1 MKFLFVTFLLSI
13 VISGCKLKD
22 DRRKDQEK
30 TVFRYNE
37 SAGISTLDP
46 AYVRRFEDFLAIEQL
61 YNGLISLNEKL
72 EIVPAIAH
80 KWDVSEDGLIYR
92 FYLRK
97 DVFFNRSDLFGSKE
111 TRRVTAS
118 DVVYSFLRIIDP
130 STASPGKYV
139 FQNLDNSSPNFKAIE
154 AEDENTVI
162 IHLSTPQPS
171 LIYQLSLPYCTI
183 VPYEVVEHFGDDF
196 GLHPLGTGPFY
207 LKKWKKDVKLVMA
220 KNTNY
225 FEKDSDGISLPYLDA
240 VSVYFIQDKHQ
251 EFIKFKSGN
260 LEMISGMNEEDKDQ
274 LLDENG
280 ALNTNLIDKF
290 QLHKSDWL
298 NTDYLGVLMDDNYND
313 KNNPLRNR
321 LIRQAIGYAIDRDGL
336 IRYLRNNIG
345 VSASKG
351 FIPQGMPNFK
361 KFCIEGF
368 NYDIDKSRALIKEA
382 GYTDIEKVPT
392 ITLSATPEY
401 KTLCEY
407 LQRELAEVG
416 FKIKVDM
423 NSVSSMNQRI
433 AQFKA
438 NFYRKSWIADYP
450 DAINYFQ
457 LFYSQNFYPESGSNY
472 THFKNHRYDMLYE
485 LASVEKDDETRMQ
498 LYKDMNQL
506 LHNEAPVI
514 PLFYAET
521 LRFIKNNVTGL
532 KSNSLNSLS
541 LKKVKIENQNTE

>member
-1 MKFLFVTFLLSI
+1 MKIVAIIILFSFMIL
-13 VISGCKLKD
+13 GCQLKD

-37 SAGISTLDP
+37 SAGITTLDP

-61 YNGLISLNEKL
+61 FNGLISLDENSEV
-72 EIVPAIAH
+72 IPSIAS
-80 KWDVSEDGLIYR
+80 KWEVSEDGLTYR
-92 FYLRK
+92 FNLRK

-130 STASPGKYV
+130 TTASPGKYI
-139 FQNLDNSSPNFKAIE
+139 FQNLDNSSSVFKGIE
-154 AEDENTVI
+154 AEDENTLI

-171 LIYQLSLPYCTI
+171 LIYQLSLPYCSI
-183 VPYEVVEHFGDDF
+183 VPYEVVEHFGNDF
-196 GLHPLGTGPFY
+196 GLHPIGTGPFY

-220 KNTNY
+220 KNNNY
-225 FEKDSDGISLPYLDA
+225 FEKDEKGVSLPYLDA

-274 LLDENG
+274 LLDANG
-280 ALNTNLIDKF
+280 ALNVVLKDKF
-290 QLHKSDWL
+290 QLQKSDWL
-298 NTDYLGVLMDDNYND
+298 NTDYLGILMDDNYND
-313 KNNPLRNR
+313 KNSPLRSK
-321 LIRQAIGYAIDRDGL
+321 LIRQAIGYAIDRKGL

-345 VSASKG
+345 VPASKG
-351 FIPQGMPNFK
+351 FVPQGMPNFN
-361 KFCIEGF
+361 KFKIEGF
-368 NYDIDKSRALIKEA
+368 NYDIEKSRALILKA
-382 GYTDIEKVPT
+382 GYDDIVNVPI

-407 LQRELAEVG
+407 LQRQLKEVG

-433 AQFKA
+433 AQFEA

-457 LFYSQNFYPESGSNY
+457 LFYSQNFYPENGSNY
-472 THFKNHRYDMLYE
+472 THFKNPQYDMLFE
-485 LASVEKDDETRMQ
+485 LASIEKDDNARMK
-498 LYKDMNQL
+498 LYKEMNQI
-506 LHNEAPVI
+506 LHDEAPVV

-521 LRFIKNNVTGL
+521 LRFLKNNVQGL
-532 KSNSLNSLS
+532 KGNSLNSLS
-541 LKKVKIENQNTE
+541 LKKVKVLNQNG

>member
-1 MKFLFVTFLLSI
+1 MRLVI
-13 VISGCKLKD
+13 VIILFSFVFLGCNLKD
-22 DRRKDQEK
+22 DRRKEQDK

-37 SAGISTLDP
+37 SAGITTLDP

-61 YNGLISLNEKL
+61 FNGLISLDENSEV
-72 EIVPAIAH
+72 VPSIAS
-80 KWDVSEDGLIYR
+80 KWEVSKDGLTYR

-97 DVFFNRSDLFGSKE
+97 DVFFNRSDLFGYKE

-130 STASPGKYV
+130 TTASPGKYI
-139 FQNLDNSSPNFKAIE
+139 FQNLDNSSAQFRGIE
-154 AEDENTVI
+154 AEDENTLV
-162 IHLSTPQPS
+162 IHLSSPQPS

-183 VPYEVVEHFGDDF
+183 VPYEVVEHFGKDF
-196 GLHPLGTGPFY
+196 GLHPIGTGPFY

-220 KNTNY
+220 KNKNY
-225 FEKDSDGISLPYLDA
+225 FEKDNNGVGLPYLDA
-240 VSVYFIQDKHQ
+240 VSVYFIQDNHQ
-251 EFIKFKSGN
+251 EFIKFKSGG

-274 LLDENG
+274 LLDVNG
-280 ALNTNLIDKF
+280 ELNQELTSKF
-290 QLHKSDWL
+290 QLQKSDWL
-298 NTDYLGVLMDDNYND
+298 NTDYLGILMDDNYDD
-313 KNNPLRNR
+313 KNNPLKNK
-321 LIRQAIGYAIDRDGL
+321 LIRQAIGYAIDRKGM

-351 FIPQGMPNFK
+351 LVPQGMPNFK
-361 KFCIEGF
+361 EYCIKGF
-368 NYDIDKSRALIKEA
+368 DYDIDKSRALISQA
-382 GYTDIEKVPT
+382 GYNNINQVPT

-407 LQRELAEVG
+407 LQRQLKEVG

-433 AQFKA
+433 AQFEA

-457 LFYSQNFYPESGSNY
+457 LFYSQNFYPENGSNY
-472 THFKNHRYDMLYE
+472 THFKNQQYDMLFE
-485 LASVEKDDETRMQ
+485 LASIEKDDDSRMK
-498 LYKDMNQL
+498 LYKEMNQI
-506 LHNEAPVI
+506 LHDEAPII

-521 LRFIKNNVTGL
+521 LRFLKQNVKGL

-541 LKKVKIENQNTE
+541 LKKVKVLNQNN